1 MNAEV
6 KPLPQQNQQSVK
18 YNQIVIVGRLDS
30 ISKYDGKFDHIITCA
45 AVDEFSKPSVLRL
58 SSADKLGNVG
68 EVVKCLA
75 TFHGWPNNYESKNGE
90 KVKDARGFFVAV
102 E

>member
-6 KPLPQQNQQSVK
+6 KSLPHQSQSMKPNQMM
-18 YNQIVIVGRLDS
+18 IIGRLDS
-30 ISKYDGKFDHIITCA
+30 VSKYDGKFDHILTMA

-58 SSADKLGNVG
+58 SSTEKLGSPG

-75 TFHGWPNNYESKNGE
+75 TYNGWPNNYESKNGE

>member
-6 KPLPQQNQQSVK
+6 KPLHAQAQTVK
-18 YNQIVIVGRLDS
+18 PNQIIIVGRIDS
-30 ISKYDGKFDHIITCA
+30 ISKYDGKFDHIITLA

-58 SSADKLGNVG
+58 SSSEKLGNTG
-68 EVVKCLA
+68 EITKCLA
-75 TFHGWPNNYESKNGE
+75 VFNGWPNNYESKNGE

>member
-6 KPLPQQNQQSVK
+6 KAMPQHSQTVK
-18 YNQIVIVGRLDS
+18 YNQMVIVGRLDS
-30 ISKYDGKFDHIITCA
+30 ISKYDGKFDHIVTMGA
-45 AVDEFSKPSVLRL
+45 ADEFSKPSVLRV
-58 SSADKLGNVG
+58 SSAEKLGSVG
-68 EVVKCLA
+68 DVVKCLA
-75 TFHGWPNNYESKNGE
+75 VFNGWPNNYESKNGE